1 MCGDLQEEGLSGL
14 EVAESLK
21 EELLAREDSGAGEW
35 QPAVARKMKVV
46 LFRSGQAAY
55 LGLGPYRLEKGGE
68 IVVSREHRVA
78 VLLRKAEGEEK
89 RHRILLLR
97 RRSQGWLGRNEAASI
112 DLLRK
117 RIHNV
122 GTADIDTKP
131 K

>member
-89 RHRILLLR
+89 RHRILGPCVR
-97 RRSQGWLGRNEAASI
+97 DNEP
-112 DLLRK
+112 
-117 RIHNV
+117 
-122 GTADIDTKP
+122 GTSELWREARQKILS
-131 K
+131 